1 MKRFLLVIMMITT
14 IKAFGIFGF
23 GIHAGVDNTSVDKLN
38 IQAFEFSVAGDTYS
52 YSLTRDEISNPF
64 VFGGQVYLD
73 IPLVPIGFEADFEAS
88 WAEYKW
94 TAPANLTGLGTAT
107 DIPLEF
113 TGYDAGATGY
123 SEDFSF
129 GRFSTDFTAKWYV
142 FGFPPVVKIFSFYVG
157 GGAGFHFI
165 TPLVSE
171 DLIIDELTK
180 KYNSSGFTGSSELDI
195 EELVKSSVSMGY
207 HIVTGAR
214 IKFPVL
220 PVAFN
225 VDYKY
230 TWTEENDYGD
240 PTNNFGMFKGS
251 VSLYF

>member
-1 MKRFLLVIMMITT
+1 MKKFLVLTMMIAT

-23 GIHAGVDNTSVDKLN
+23 GIHAGVDNTSVDAFTDSLHFN
-38 IQAFEFSVAGDTYS
+38 IANNPYS
-52 YSLTRDEISNPF
+52 YHLTRSEISNPF

-73 IPLVPIGFEADFEAS
+73 VPLVPIGFEADFEGS
-88 WAEYKW
+88 WASYKW
-94 TAPANLTGLGTAT
+94 TAPAYLTGLSTPNI
-107 DIPLEF
+107 DLDF
-113 TGYDAGATGY
+113 TGYDAGASGY
-123 SEDFSF
+123 SEEFSF

-171 DLIIDELTK
+171 NLIVAELQKQT
-180 KYNSSGFTGSSELDI
+180 SIPTSTEVDI
-195 EELVKSSVSMGY
+195 EELVKSNVSIGY

-220 PVAFN
+220 PIAFN
-225 VDYKY
+225 VDYKW

-240 PTNNFGMFKGS
+240 TTNNFGMIKGS
-251 VSLYF
+251 ASIYF

>member
-1 MKRFLLVIMMITT
+1 MKRFLLVIMMIAT

-23 GIHAGVDNTSVDKLN
+23 GIHAGVDNTSVDRYSKS
-38 IQAFEFSVAGDTYS
+38 FSFDIAGNEYS
-52 YSLTRDEISNPF
+52 YSITRDEISNPF

-94 TAPANLTGLGTAT
+94 TAPAVLTDEVGAT
-107 DIPLEF
+107 DIPLSF
-113 TGYDAGATGY
+113 VGYDAGAAGY

-157 GGAGFHFI
+157 AGAGFHFI

-171 DLIIDELTK
+171 KLIIAELTK
-180 KYNSSGFTGSSELDI
+180 NTTIPTSTEVDI
-195 EELVKSSVSMGY
+195 EELVKSNVSMGY

-220 PVAFN
+220 PIAFN

-251 VSLYF
+251 VSIYF

>member
-23 GIHAGVDNTSVDKLN
+23 GIHAGVDNTSVDKYN
-38 IQAFEFSVAGDTYS
+38 KSFSFDIAGNEYS
-52 YSLTRDEISNPF
+52 YSITRDEISNPF

-94 TAPANLTGLGTAT
+94 TAPAELTDEVGAT
-107 DIPLEF
+107 NIPLSF
-113 TGYDAGATGY
+113 IGYDAGTSGY

-129 GRFSTDFTAKWYV
+129 GRFSTDFTAKWYI

-157 GGAGFHFI
+157 AGAGFHFI

-171 DLIIDELTK
+171 DLIIAELTK
-180 KYNSSGFTGSSELDI
+180 NTTIPTSTEIDI
-195 EELVKSSVSMGY
+195 EELVKSNVSMGW

-220 PVAFN
+220 PIAFN

-240 PTNNFGMFKGS
+240 PTNNFGLIKGS
-251 VSLYF
+251 ASLYF

>member
-23 GIHAGVDNTSVDKLN
+23 GIHAGVDNTSVDKYDKS
-38 IQAFEFSVAGDTYS
+38 FSFDIVGNQYS
-52 YSLTRDEISNPF
+52 YSITRDEISNPF

-88 WAEYKW
+88 WASYKW
-94 TAPANLTGLGTAT
+94 TAPAVLTDEVGTT

-113 TGYDAGATGY
+113 IGYDAGASGY
-123 SEDFSF
+123 SEEFSF
-129 GRFSTDFTAKWYV
+129 GRFSTDITAKWYI

-157 GGAGFHFI
+157 AGAGFHFI

-171 DLIIDELTK
+171 DLIIAELQKQT
-180 KYNSSGFTGSSELDI
+180 SIPTSTEVDI
-195 EELVKSSVSMGY
+195 EELVKSNVSMGY
-207 HIVTGAR
+207 HIVTGTR

-220 PVAFN
+220 PLAFN
-225 VDYKY
+225 IDYKW
-230 TWTEENDYGD
+230 TWTDENDYGD
-240 PTNNFGMFKGS
+240 PTNNFGMIKGS
-251 VSLYF
+251 ASIYF

>member
-14 IKAFGIFGF
+14 IKAFGFFGF
-23 GIHAGVDNTSVDKLN
+23 GIHAGVDNTSVDK
-38 IQAFEFSVAGDTYS
+38 FSAPFNFDIAGNAYE
-52 YSLTRDEISNPF
+52 YEITRDKISNPF

-73 IPLVPIGFEADFEAS
+73 VPLVPIGFEAGFEAS
-88 WAEYKW
+88 WASYKW
-94 TAPANLTGLGTAT
+94 TAPANITSLGAT
-107 DIPLEF
+107 PDIPLEF
-113 TGYDAGATGY
+113 TGYDAGASGY
-123 SEDFSF
+123 SEEFTF

-171 DLIIDELTK
+171 NLIIAELEKTT
-180 KYNSSGFTGSSELDI
+180 NTAVPAELDI
-195 EELVKSSVSMGY
+195 EELVKSNVSMGY

-220 PVAFN
+220 PIAFN
-225 VDYKY
+225 VDYKW
-230 TWTEENDYGD
+230 TWTGENDYGD
-240 PTNNFGMFKGS
+240 DTNNFGMIKGS
-251 VSLYF
+251 ASIYF

>member
-1 MKRFLLVIMMITT
+1 MKKILLVIMMVTT

-23 GIHAGVDNTSVDKLN
+23 GIHAGVDNTNVDALKLDAFNFN
-38 IQAFEFSVAGDTYS
+38 IAGNSYS

-73 IPLVPIGFEADFEAS
+73 IPLAPIGFEADFEGS
-88 WAEYKW
+88 WATYKW
-94 TAPANLTGLGTAT
+94 TAPANITGEGNAL

-113 TGYDAGATGY
+113 IGYDVGASGY
-123 SEDFSF
+123 SEEFSF
-129 GRFSTDFTAKWYV
+129 GRFSTDFTGKWYV

-157 GGAGFHFI
+157 GGVGFHFI

-171 DLIIDELTK
+171 KMIIAELQKNATVPT
-180 KYNSSGFTGSSELDI
+180 STEIDI
-195 EELVKSSVSMGY
+195 EELVKSNVSMGY
-207 HIVTGAR
+207 HCVTGAR

-220 PVAFN
+220 PIAFN
-225 VDYKY
+225 IDYKW

-240 PTNNFGMFKGS
+240 PTNNFGMIKGS
-251 VSLYF
+251 ASIYF